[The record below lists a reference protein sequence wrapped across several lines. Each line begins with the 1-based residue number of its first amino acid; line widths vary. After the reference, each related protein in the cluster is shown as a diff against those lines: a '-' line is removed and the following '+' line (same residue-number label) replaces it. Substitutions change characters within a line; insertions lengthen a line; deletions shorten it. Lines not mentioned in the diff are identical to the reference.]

1 MTALGFLSVEISYL
15 LLGSSLW
22 LLIWFAVVLS
32 RPRPRS

>member
-1 MTALGFLSVEISYL
+1 MTALGFLSVEIPCL

-22 LLIWFAVVLS
+22 LLIWFAVVLN